1 MQSEGEYAAECF
13 WPGVQAAE
21 LRALDER
28 AHLSAQT
35 ISAEGRRV
43 RYLGSL
49 LMRDDEV
56 VLCQFAG
63 APAAVREVAER
74 AEIPFERI
82 LETDRSPWSAAGKE

>member
-1 MQSEGEYAAECF
+1 MEGEGEYAAECY

-28 AHLSAQT
+28 AQISAQT
-35 ISAEGRRV
+35 SSAQGRQV

-63 APAAVREVAER
+63 APTAVREVAER

-82 LETDRSPWSAAGKE
+82 IETDRSPWSATKE